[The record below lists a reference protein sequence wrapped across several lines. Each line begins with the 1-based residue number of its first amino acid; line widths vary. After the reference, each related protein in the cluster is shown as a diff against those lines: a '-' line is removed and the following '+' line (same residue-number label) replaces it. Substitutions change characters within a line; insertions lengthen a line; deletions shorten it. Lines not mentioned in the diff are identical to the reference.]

1 MPSPVLPTSS
11 SGDPQVNA
19 AACDI
24 AFDHAGLDHWMPA
37 WFLHMSG
44 GNKLR
49 DLYDSLFGPDDD
61 TAECAYSCAGQR
73 PGKSAQVSGLPRDV
87 MPASESVTKQF
98 ETKEHL
104 QCFGPNGL
112 SVVKAWLSSSQ
123 QVWSLP

>member
-1 MPSPVLPTSS
+1 MTLCLVQTMTQL
-11 SGDPQVNA
+11 NA
-19 AACDI
+19 
-24 AFDHAGLDHWMPA
+24 H
-37 WFLHMSG
+37 
-44 GNKLR
+44 
-49 DLYDSLFGPDDD
+49 